1 MGCLWSGQ
9 AWVRAVSRLPRCSVR
24 PVFDRVPLRRRTIP
38 LLSCNQPLFPS
49 TPLPPSLI
57 LTSNP
62 HSYPLGNS
70 SPKFPHPLHW
80 TESKIGALGG
90 PAGQLARFGGCE
102 RQHVRVRCPNCW
114 YTVGLHH
121 IVDPNPKPQT
131 LNLIS
136 LPPPLSRCGWTA
148 KATPLTRCWAKA
160 MARVSG

>member
-1 MGCLWSGQ
+1 MHYSIQ
-9 AWVRAVSRLPRCSVR
+9 ISRCPSFTALLPLS
-24 PVFDRVPLRRRTIP
+24 PPLP
-38 LLSCNQPLFPS
+38 FYFPS
-49 TPLPPSLI
+49 PLSHP
-57 LTSNP
+57 TSNP

-80 TESKIGALGG
+80 TESKIGTLGG

-102 RQHVRVRCPNCW
+102 RQYVRVRCPNRW

-131 LNLIS
+131 LNLSS

-148 KATPLTRCWAKA
+148 KANLPPPSSLSPPPPPPSFPPRY
-160 MARVSG
+160 